1 MADKPGKDKP
11 LKQDEIDALF
21 QAAQGTPPASV
32 SGSANASAPA
42 AEAPAAPKRRV
53 QPYNFARAGQ
63 ISNDQMRAISLLN
76 DIFARNLT
84 HYLSVWLRS
93 PFQVTLV
100 SAEQIPFNEFIAR
113 IPDLSY
119 VCSVRLEPLR
129 AISVLMME
137 MTPAPPII
145 DLLLG
150 GQGAAGQMRE
160 LTDIEEAILA
170 SVIEIICR
178 EMSAAWEPV
187 GLSFH
192 YEQRQM
198 QTQIAHLMPVSEK
211 TLCLNFEVK
220 LEAAAGL
227 MNIAFPAVVSNT
239 ILHRMVGDW
248 TRQRSHNPE
257 IRARLRHSLGKARI
271 GAALQL
277 PAFRVPTRQI
287 EGLEAASTL
296 RFPLSATVRP
306 QMRVSGVPLFE
317 AMPVRYGEHRGAQLG
332 QRKAP

>member
-1 MADKPGKDKP
+1 MADRPGKDKP

-21 QAAQGTPPASV
+21 QAAQGGGAPT
-32 SGSANASAPA
+32 APA
-42 AEAPAAPKRRV
+42 AGQASAQAESPAVPKRRI

-129 AISVLMME
+129 AISVLMLE
-137 MTPAPPII
+137 MTPAPTII

-150 GQGAAGQMRE
+150 GPGAAGQLRE

-170 SVIEIICR
+170 SVIEIICH
-178 EMSAAWEPV
+178 ELSAAWEPV

-220 LEAAAGL
+220 LEASAGL
-227 MNIAFPAVVSNT
+227 MNLAFPAVVSNT

-257 IRARLRHSLGKARI
+257 IRARLRRSVGEAKV

-277 PAFRVPTRQI
+277 PGVRVPSRQI
-287 EGLEAASTL
+287 ESLREDATL
-296 RFPLSATVRP
+296 RLPMSSNTRP
-306 QMRVSGVPLFE
+306 QLRVAGLPVFD
-317 AMPVRYGEHRGAQLG
+317 AVPVRFGEHRGAHLG
-332 QRKAP
+332 GRR

>member
-1 MADKPGKDKP
+1 MGSGTDKPGKDKT

-21 QAAQGTPPASV
+21 QAAQGQSPQV
-32 SGSANASAPA
+32 SAGQPAPA
-42 AEAPAAPKRRV
+42 ADAPAVPKRRV
-53 QPYNFARAGQ
+53 QPYSFSRAGQ

-113 IPDLSY
+113 IPALSY

-129 AISVLMME
+129 AISVLQLE
-137 MTPAPPII
+137 MAPAPTII

-150 GQGAAGQMRE
+150 GQGAAGQLRE
-160 LTDIEEAILA
+160 LTDIEEAILS

-178 EMSAAWEPV
+178 ELSAAWEPV

-220 LEAAAGL
+220 LEAASGL
-227 MNIAFPAVVSNT
+227 MNLAFPAVVSNT

-257 IRARLRHSLGKARI
+257 IRARLRRSLGQTKV

-277 PAFRVPTRQI
+277 PAFRVPARQI
-287 EGLEAASTL
+287 EEMAMPSLL
-296 RFPLSATVRP
+296 RFPMSATVRP
-306 QMRVSGVPLFE
+306 QMRIAGVPLYE

-332 QRKAP
+332 ERKA